1 VKFHASAL
9 RAEGGETEEI
19 HEITGVPGLRGSR
32 LSRRETLILHFCRQ
46 AALDANALTDDQVNA
61 LKAEGLTDADIV
73 EMLETMSFTTSH
85 TKLVDALAIE
95 ADPWL
100 A

>member
-1 VKFHASAL
+1 MKFHASAL
-9 RAEGGETEEI
+9 RAKGGKTEEI
-19 HEITGVPGLRGSR
+19 HEITGVPGLRGRR
-32 LSRRETLILHFCRQ
+32 LSRRETLILQFCRQ
-46 AALDANALTDDQVNA
+46 AALDANTITDDQVNA

-85 TKLVDALAIE
+85 TKLVDALAVE
-95 ADPWL
+95 TDPWL